1 MEFRILGELEVGE
14 GGRAVALAGARQR
27 ALLTNL
33 LLHAGEV
40 VSAERLIDDLYGAR
54 PPATAAKSLQAHI
67 SRLRKALGGE
77 QRLRT
82 RGSGYV
88 LEVSEGELDVER
100 FSTLLEE
107 GRRSLAAG
115 SADLA
120 VAALEQALA
129 LWRGPPLADVA
140 YAEFAQAEIARLE
153 ELHLAAVEELIDAR
167 IALGRH
173 AEVVGELERLVGL
186 HPLRERLRASLLLAL
201 YRSGRQAEA
210 LDAYQG
216 ARTILVEQLGI
227 EPTRSLR
234 DLHQAILNQ
243 EPALD
248 LPVIDQPTHATGAPV
263 TALPVDTVVRDV
275 RRTVTAV
282 TVRVAVAVE
291 GGGTL
296 DPEALRRVTGQAFEA
311 FEAAAG
317 RHGGTIEAVSGE
329 AITAVF
335 GLPVV
340 HEDDALRGVR
350 AAADARKSLLELGV
364 TLDSERTLRLDFR
377 IGISTGEVVT
387 GGRTGE
393 RSCEP
398 PASH

>member
-40 VSAERLIDDLYGAR
+40 VSAERLIDDLYGAQ

-115 SADLA
+115 NAELA

-216 ARTILVEQLGI
+216 ARTLLVDQLGI

-248 LPVIDQPTHATGAPV
+248 LASD
-263 TALPVDTVVRDV
+263 
-275 RRTVTAV
+275 
-282 TVRVAVAVE
+282 
-291 GGGTL
+291 
-296 DPEALRRVTGQAFEA
+296 DPQET
-311 FEAAAG
+311 AAA
-317 RHGGTIEAVSGE
+317 
-329 AITAVF
+329 F
-335 GLPVV
+335 
-340 HEDDALRGVR
+340 DAAGAGSS
-350 AAADARKSLLELGV
+350 AAKPS
-364 TLDSERTLRLDFR
+364 S
-377 IGISTGEVVT
+377 S
-387 GGRTGE
+387 
-393 RSCEP
+393 S
-398 PASH
+398 